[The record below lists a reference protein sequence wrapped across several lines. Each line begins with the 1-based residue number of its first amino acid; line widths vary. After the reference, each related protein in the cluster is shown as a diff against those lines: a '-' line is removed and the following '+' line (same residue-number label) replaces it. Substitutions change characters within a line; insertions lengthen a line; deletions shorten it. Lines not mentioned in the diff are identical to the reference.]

1 VHNVSMPLLVRT
13 NPNRPPFLIVEVP
26 LDEAGTTC
34 PPAEPRG
41 EPLVKSA

>member
-1 VHNVSMPLLVRT
+1 MPLLARV

-26 LDEAGTTC
+26 LEEAETSIA
-34 PPAEPRG
+34 AEPRG

>member
-1 VHNVSMPLLVRT
+1 MPLLTRV

-26 LDEAGTTC
+26 REVSDT
-34 PPAEPRG
+34 PAPVEPRG

>member
-1 VHNVSMPLLVRT
+1 MPLLQRT

-26 LDEAGTTC
+26 LDEIETAG
-34 PPAEPRG
+34 PAAEPRG